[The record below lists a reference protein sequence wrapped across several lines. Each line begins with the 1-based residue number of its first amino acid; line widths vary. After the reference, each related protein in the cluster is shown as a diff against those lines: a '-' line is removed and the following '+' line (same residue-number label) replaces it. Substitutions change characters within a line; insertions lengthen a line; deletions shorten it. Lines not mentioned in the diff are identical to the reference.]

1 VKTAAIVP
9 AFNEAGRIQGVISVL
24 ERVPF
29 LDEVIVVDDGS
40 TDDTFSCIHT
50 ANGIRA
56 IRLATNAGKGG
67 ALAAGVR
74 QTDAEVLVFLD
85 ADLVGLQPDHVRQI
99 FEPVHSGHLDVCVG
113 IVQGGRT
120 AWTDNW
126 QRWIPAISG
135 QRAMRREVFLGAP
148 GLERTRFGVEVS
160 LSRYA
165 RLRGLKVGRVTLRGV
180 THVIKEEKLGAVRG
194 FWARLMM
201 YGDMARCLAAV
212 PVQDGSRKQARPE
225 M

>member
-1 VKTAAIVP
+1 LKTAAIVP
-9 AFNEAGRIQGVISVL
+9 AFNEAGRIQRVISVL
-24 ERVPF
+24 ERVHF
-29 LDEVIVVDDGS
+29 LDEIIVVDDGS
-40 TDDTFSCIHT
+40 TDNTIGCIHT

-56 IRLATNAGKGG
+56 VRMARNVGKGG

-74 QTDAEVLVFLD
+74 QTGAEILVFLD
-85 ADLVGLQPDHVRQI
+85 ADLVGLRHDHVRQI
-99 FEPVHSGHLDVCVG
+99 FEPVHSGDLDMCVG

-126 QRWIPAISG
+126 QRWVPAISG

-165 RLRGLKVGRVTLRGV
+165 RLKGLKVGRVTLRGV
-180 THVIKEEKLGAVRG
+180 THVIKEQKLGPVLG

-212 PVQDGSRKQARPE
+212 SVENGSAGQRRSG

>member
-1 VKTAAIVP
+1 MKTAAIVP
-9 AFNEAGRIQGVISVL
+9 AFNEASRIQAVISVL
-24 ERVPF
+24 EWVPF
-29 LDEVIVVDDGS
+29 LNETIVVDDGS
-40 TDDTFSCIHT
+40 TDDTFSCIH
-50 ANGIRA
+50 AVNGIRA
-56 IRLATNAGKGG
+56 VRLARNVGKGG

-74 QTDAEVLVFLD
+74 QTDAEILVFLD
-85 ADLVGLQPDHVRQI
+85 ADLVGLRPDHVRQI
-99 FEPVHSGHLDVCVG
+99 FEPVRSRELDMCVG

-126 QRWIPAISG
+126 QRWVPAISG
-135 QRAMRREVFLGAP
+135 QRVMRREVFLGAP

-165 RLRGLKVGRVTLRGV
+165 RLKGLKVGRVTLRGV

-194 FWARLMM
+194 FLARLMM

-212 PVQDGSRKQARPE
+212 PVEDGSKGRRRYQ